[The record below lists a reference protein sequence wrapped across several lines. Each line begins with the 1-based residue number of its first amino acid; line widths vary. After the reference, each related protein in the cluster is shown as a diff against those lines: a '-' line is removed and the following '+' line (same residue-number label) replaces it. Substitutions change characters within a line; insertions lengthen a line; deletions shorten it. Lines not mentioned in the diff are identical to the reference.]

1 VRLRPYLLR
10 AALILL
16 PIAAAAPAQRKAPR
30 EILTGGDGMLYVG
43 E

>member
-1 VRLRPYLLR
+1 MRLRDFLLR
-10 AALILL
+10 AALIIL
-16 PIAAAAPAQRKAPR
+16 PIAAAAPAQKKAPG